1 MRTLYTASL
10 VFLLNDMYTKEPIE
24 GAIILC
30 DGKQIR
36 YGRKK
41 GGYYVFSNLYPK
53 RYRID
58 IVCRG
63 FIDLKLDI
71 NARSNE
77 TKVVLLN
84 LPYSSDNKSLQNMKR
99 FEMYINVDGN
109 AWKNKNVRLKLKNEL
124 GFLKLI
130 EKAEKKKSEISLNI
144 GRNTSLT
151 LQRYIYATKETENE
165 IYIFS
170 HDIIKNK
177 YMLKEP
183 LKADLEPEGFLHP
196 IWNLKTDKNGKV
208 ILPVFRQFMKEEKA
222 KIEIFTNEK
231 YGMIELDVP
240 EEDSKE
246 KSITVN
252 VNLTEAVPEPLP
264 ISKEKE
270 DENISKD
277 DGVDLFSE
285 EQISLDSSIFD
296 SLSISSDN
304 MQQMGSPPPVPI
316 LEGNEV
322 PPPPPAPSSEG
333 NEVPPPPP
341 VPSPEGNEV
350 PPPPVLSPEGNEVPP
365 PPAPSSEGTEVP
377 PPPVLSPEGNE
388 VPPPPAP
395 NPEGNELPPP
405 PAPSSEGNEVPPP
418 PVPSPEGNEVPPPPA
433 PSSEGNEVPP
443 PPPVPSPEGNEVP
456 PPPAPSP
463 EGNEVPPPP
472 APSPEG
478 NEVPP
483 PPAPSP
489 EGNSTAPK
497 EAKSSDEVHQP
508 EKRESTGMVGMP
520 ANAIA
525 KMPWIGKLDHSYEN
539 DMEGDDMEEDYMEG
553 DDMEGEV
560 FTKSKYKSRRR
571 KSTELAEA
579 EELEDSIH
587 EFKNE

>member
-322 PPPPPAPSSEG
+322 PPPPAPSSEG

-365 PPAPSSEGTEVP
+365 PPAPSSEG
-377 PPPVLSPEGNE
+377 
-388 VPPPPAP
+388 
-395 NPEGNELPPP
+395 
-405 PAPSSEGNEVPPP
+405 NEVPPP

-443 PPPVPSPEGNEVP
+443 PPTVPSPEGNEVP

>member
-183 LKADLEPEGFLHP
+183 LKADLEPGGFLHP

-350 PPPPVLSPEGNEVPP
+350 PPPP
-365 PPAPSSEGTEVP
+365 APSSEGN
-377 PPPVLSPEGNE
+377 G

-395 NPEGNELPPP
+395 NPEGNEVPPP

-433 PSSEGNEVPP
+433 PSSEGNEGPP
-443 PPPVPSPEGNEVP
+443 PPPGPSPEGNEVP

-463 EGNEVPPPP
+463 EGNEVPPPPAPSSEGNEVPPPP

-489 EGNSTAPK
+489 EGNSTAPQ

>member
-333 NEVPPPPP
+333 NEVPPPPAPSSEGNEVPPPPP
-341 VPSPEGNEV
+341 VPSPEGNEVPPPPAPSSEGNEVPPPPALSPEGNEV

-365 PPAPSSEGTEVP
+365 PPAPSSEGNEVP
-377 PPPVLSPEGNE
+377 PPPVL
-388 VPPPPAP
+388 
-395 NPEGNELPPP
+395 
-405 PAPSSEGNEVPPP
+405 
-418 PVPSPEGNEVPPPPA
+418 
-433 PSSEGNEVPP
+433 
-443 PPPVPSPEGNEVP
+443 
-456 PPPAPSP
+456 SP

>member
-183 LKADLEPEGFLHP
+183 LKADLEPGGFLHP

-395 NPEGNELPPP
+395 
-405 PAPSSEGNEVPPP
+405 
-418 PVPSPEGNEVPPPPA
+418 
-433 PSSEGNEVPP
+433 
-443 PPPVPSPEGNEVP
+443 SPEGNEVP

-483 PPAPSP
+483 PPAPSSEGNEVPPPPAPSPEGNEVPPPPAPSP
-489 EGNSTAPK
+489 EGNSTAPQ